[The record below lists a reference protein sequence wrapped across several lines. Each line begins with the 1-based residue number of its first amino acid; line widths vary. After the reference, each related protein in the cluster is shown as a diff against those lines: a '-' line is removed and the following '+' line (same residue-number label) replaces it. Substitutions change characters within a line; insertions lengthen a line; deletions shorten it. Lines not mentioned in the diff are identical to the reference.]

1 MPIGNVSRCLLC
13 ACLCTFCQM
22 TALTAVAFKPQV
34 LQLLVERF
42 GKGGVP
48 LVCKKCK
55 QVLQRA
61 LRRMQALCNSKVA
74 NHMLQTMRAFAARD
88 LFIGEARTSG
98 RVHVGL
104 TFSHTSK
111 WEPTLGRTARKAR
124 AAVAKAKSSQK
135 KIEALQNTYR
145 GLHYP
150 GHQALSV
157 FFAKILCC
165 CRRLIDELPYFTRIY
180 FRDPIET

>member
-55 QVLQRA
+55 QVL
-61 LRRMQALCNSKVA
+61 RRMQALCNSKVA

-98 RVHVGL
+98 RVHVWPYLQPHVEVG
-104 TFSHTSK
+104 TDFGQNCTQGPS
-111 WEPTLGRTARKAR
+111 RCCQ
-124 AAVAKAKSSQK
+124 SQK
-135 KIEALQNTYR
+135 FPKEDRSITEHIQRFALPR
-145 GLHYP
+145 ASGLVCVLCQDSLLL
-150 GHQALSV
+150 QAT
-157 FFAKILCC
+157 
-165 CRRLIDELPYFTRIY
+165 D
-180 FRDPIET
+180 